1 MENPRDTQTSKVIA
15 IASDGDLILI
25 VGPEETKLRVRSM
38 FLMTVSKPFA
48 VMLGPNWKEG
58 QDMRDPDGPFHLS
71 LPEDNAIALKIIC
84 SVVHYQNKE
93 VPRTLPAGDV
103 LAVAVVADK
112 YDCVNALEFASDTW
126 LRPPGDDPDNLML
139 LTAAAYLF
147 RNAQA
152 FKEIT
157 RALVLGHDGAYH
169 TLSSDEVESAMPWK
183 VFSLLEEQRGFAND
197 HPVSLLERPGRDRGH
212 DRAMAAGAAGRIEQ
226 YRRRKWGDGDQG
238 AFESLAAVYDLGK
251 RRRYQSIWTSLVGF
265 IAHSHSEGTLE
276 EMGMRLTESQ
286 IDDILDVEQEVWQV
300 DLKAIARNRE
310 KGGFEYIW
318 VPIRQLLMKTLR
330 KAQSTPRNN
339 PHVWWIA
346 VLARSA
352 VSSDSDIDFI
362 SRGRFHRNPMPMDV
376 DLRERL
382 EAIVYYSKVLV
393 LDSAFSTWSE
403 RSERSEWVIE
413 VQSRLNIVSIE

>member
-1 MENPRDTQTSKVIA
+1 MPDPI
-15 IASDGDLILI
+15 
-25 VGPEETKLRVRSM
+25 PEERSTAYKIKRNWIGYLSATSPTPEVALAPNRKVVQ
-38 FLMTVSKPFA
+38 FTGGDEDDDGVENARGQKRRFA
-48 VMLGPNWKEG
+48 
-58 QDMRDPDGPFHLS
+58 
-71 LPEDNAIALKIIC
+71 
-84 SVVHYQNKE
+84 
-93 VPRTLPAGDV
+93 
-103 LAVAVVADK
+103 
-112 YDCVNALEFASDTW
+112 
-126 LRPPGDDPDNLML
+126 DD
-139 LTAAAYLF
+139 
-147 RNAQA
+147 
-152 FKEIT
+152 
-157 RALVLGHDGAYH
+157 
-169 TLSSDEVESAMPWK
+169 
-183 VFSLLEEQRGFAND
+183 
-197 HPVSLLERPGRDRGH
+197 
-212 DRAMAAGAAGRIEQ
+212 
-226 YRRRKWGDGDQG
+226 RRRRMTIQSAFWNDLDGIEAMTERWPRAPRAALNNQG

-413 VQSRLNIVSIE
+413 INDEGGSRPARPSGDGGPVYSTAVWQSVVAHIAEQTERHLGGKQKTAIYRLRMLAIAIMQ

>member
-139 LTAAAYLF
+139 LTAAA
-147 RNAQA
+147 
-152 FKEIT
+152 
-157 RALVLGHDGAYH
+157 
-169 TLSSDEVESAMPWK
+169 
-183 VFSLLEEQRGFAND
+183 
-197 HPVSLLERPGRDRGH
+197 
-212 DRAMAAGAAGRIEQ
+212 
-226 YRRRKWGDGDQG
+226 
-238 AFESLAAVYDLGK
+238 
-251 RRRYQSIWTSLVGF
+251 
-265 IAHSHSEGTLE
+265 
-276 EMGMRLTESQ
+276 
-286 IDDILDVEQEVWQV
+286 
-300 DLKAIARNRE
+300 
-310 KGGFEYIW
+310 
-318 VPIRQLLMKTLR
+318 
-330 KAQSTPRNN
+330 
-339 PHVWWIA
+339 
-346 VLARSA
+346 
-352 VSSDSDIDFI
+352 
-362 SRGRFHRNPMPMDV
+362 
-376 DLRERL
+376 
-382 EAIVYYSKVLV
+382 
-393 LDSAFSTWSE
+393 
-403 RSERSEWVIE
+403 
-413 VQSRLNIVSIE
+413 

>member
-1 MENPRDTQTSKVIA
+1 MPDPIPEERSTACQNWIGYLSATSPTPEVALAPNRKVVQFTGGDEDDDGVENARGQKRRFADDRRRRMTIQSAFWNDLDGIEAMTERWPRAPRAALNSIDEGNGGMETKARLR
-15 IASDGDLILI
+15 ASQPSMISVNDGD
-25 VGPEETKLRVRSM
+25 TSRS
-38 FLMTVSKPFA
+38 
-48 VMLGPNWKEG
+48 G
-58 QDMRDPDGPFHLS
+58 
-71 LPEDNAIALKIIC
+71 
-84 SVVHYQNKE
+84 
-93 VPRTLPAGDV
+93 
-103 LAVAVVADK
+103 
-112 YDCVNALEFASDTW
+112 
-126 LRPPGDDPDNLML
+126 
-139 LTAAAYLF
+139 
-147 RNAQA
+147 
-152 FKEIT
+152 
-157 RALVLGHDGAYH
+157 RAC
-169 TLSSDEVESAMPWK
+169 
-183 VFSLLEEQRGFAND
+183 
-197 HPVSLLERPGRDRGH
+197 
-212 DRAMAAGAAGRIEQ
+212 
-226 YRRRKWGDGDQG
+226 
-238 AFESLAAVYDLGK
+238 
-251 RRRYQSIWTSLVGF
+251 
-265 IAHSHSEGTLE
+265 EGTLE